1 MAAEPVRT
9 TTGEKRMHRL
19 LIAEDIPAVASHLED
34 LARDSGIDAIM
45 IVDSIESARAVIEF
59 APEIAII
66 DLNLA
71 DGFTGPMIADELR
84 RSCDT
89 RIIYLTANPELLP
102 EALHMEHRVLLS
114 AIRSA

>member
-1 MAAEPVRT
+1 MTVSRALEPF
-9 TTGEKRMHRL
+9 
-19 LIAEDIPAVASHLED
+19 
-34 LARDSGIDAIM
+34 
-45 IVDSIESARAVIEF
+45 EF

-71 DGFTGPMIADELR
+71 DGFNGPMIADELR

-102 EALHMEHRVLLS
+102 EALHEEHRVLRKPLIGQEMQRALLGDAS
-114 AIRSA
+114 ETFA